1 VKRAGASGW
10 VDWIRDRKS
19 DLRNQIAT
27 VFSVAGNS
35 KEIAFQERPPLPQ
48 RARISENATRRSNA
62 PPPAAL
68 AEPIPDS

>member
-1 VKRAGASGW
+1 VKRAGTSGC
-10 VDWIRDRKS
+10 VDWIRDQKS
-19 DLRNQIAT
+19 GIRNQFAT

-62 PPPAAL
+62 PPPATL
-68 AEPIPDS
+68 AELIPDS